1 MIKNKKFLC
10 LQSRMVES
18 FMDWKETAKLITERV
33 GGKSN
38 IRGATYC
45 TTRLRLTLADE
56 SLANDDAV
64 SEVPGVISVVHASGQ
79 YQIIIGNRVPR
90 VFQAM
95 QELGI
100 LDQAA
105 APEPEKKKKSIPAA
119 VMDALLGSM
128 TPVIPAVIGCA
139 MMKVLLVL
147 LPMLGVLTS
156 ESMTYQVLTVI
167 GDGSFYFLPIPVAA
181 SAARYFKA
189 NLFLSITIA
198 GILIHP
204 TLQTLFSPGDPV
216 SLFGIPVTAANYPY
230 SILPAIIMAWVLSK
244 VEKAVDRITPAI
256 TKTFLD
262 PMLIVL
268 ICAPIALWIVGPAG
282 AIAGDALSGALVWIQ
297 ENLGWLAV
305 GIIGGIYPVLVL
317 FGMHHVL
324 TPIAIASLSS
334 LGFETIVMVAQLGA
348 NLAQGG
354 ASMAVALRSKNKN
367 MRQTAAAA
375 GFSALVAGITE
386 PAMYG
391 VTLRLKRP
399 FIAVLIAS
407 FTSGCFAGLMQ
418 LKSFSTACPGLVTTI
433 QYIEADRPISILYI
447 ALTCVIAIAVSFV
460 LTLILGFRD
469 PESASEK
476 TAPTTAAPAAQPL
489 TTERRLVDCP
499 MDGKLIP
506 LGEVADETFASGVLG
521 AGVAL
526 EPTDGTVYAPF
537 DGTVETLLDSHHA
550 IGLRSAD
557 GVELLVHI
565 GRDTVALNGQRFTA
579 FVKVGDTVKK
589 GQRLLACDL
598 DAVRA
603 AGYDITTPV
612 IVTNTDEFL
621 DIVPVQQPAVKHGD
635 RLLTIL

>member
-1 MIKNKKFLC
+1 
-10 LQSRMVES
+10 
-18 FMDWKETAKLITERV
+18 MDWKETAKLITERV

-119 VMDALLGSM
+119 MMDALLGSM

-167 GDGSFYFLPIPVAA
+167 GDGSFYFLPILVAA

-204 TLQTLFSPGDPV
+204 TLQTLFSSGDPV

-469 PESASEK
+469 PESASAE
-476 TAPTTAAPAAQPL
+476 TAPTAAAPAAQPL

-550 IGLRSAD
+550 IGLRSTD

-565 GRDTVALNGQRFTA
+565 GRDTVALNGQHFTA
-579 FVKVGDTVKK
+579 FVKAGDTVKK

>member
-1 MIKNKKFLC
+1 
-10 LQSRMVES
+10 
-18 FMDWKETAKLITERV
+18 MDWKETAKLITERV

-119 VMDALLGSM
+119 MMDALLGSM

-167 GDGSFYFLPIPVAA
+167 GDGSFYFLPILVAA

-204 TLQTLFSPGDPV
+204 TLQTLFSSGDPV

-469 PESASEK
+469 PESASAE

-506 LGEVADETFASGVLG
+506 LAEVADETFASGVLG

-550 IGLRSAD
+550 IGLRSTD

-565 GRDTVALNGQRFTA
+565 GRDTVALNGQHFTA

>member
-1 MIKNKKFLC
+1 
-10 LQSRMVES
+10 
-18 FMDWKETAKLITERV
+18 MDWKETAKLITERV

-119 VMDALLGSM
+119 MMDALLGSM

-167 GDGSFYFLPIPVAA
+167 GDGSFYFLPILVAA

-204 TLQTLFSPGDPV
+204 TLQTLFSSGDPV

-297 ENLGWLAV
+297 GNLGWLAV

-565 GRDTVALNGQRFTA
+565 GRDTVALNGQHFTA

>member
-1 MIKNKKFLC
+1 
-10 LQSRMVES
+10 
-18 FMDWKETAKLITERV
+18 MDWKETAKLITERV

-119 VMDALLGSM
+119 MMDALLGSM

-167 GDGSFYFLPIPVAA
+167 GDGSFYFLPILVAA

-204 TLQTLFSPGDPV
+204 TLQTLFSSGDPV

-268 ICAPIALWIVGPAG
+268 ICAPIALWVVGPAG

-550 IGLRSAD
+550 IGLRSTD

-565 GRDTVALNGQRFTA
+565 GRDTVALNGQHFTA

>member
-1 MIKNKKFLC
+1 
-10 LQSRMVES
+10 
-18 FMDWKETAKLITERV
+18 MDWKETAKLITERV

-119 VMDALLGSM
+119 MMDALLGSM

-167 GDGSFYFLPIPVAA
+167 GDGSFYFLPILVAA

-204 TLQTLFSPGDPV
+204 TLQTLFSSGDPV

-469 PESASEK
+469 PESASAE
-476 TAPTTAAPAAQPL
+476 TALTTAAPAAQPL

-550 IGLRSAD
+550 IGLRSTD

-565 GRDTVALNGQRFTA
+565 GRDTVALNGQHFTA

-589 GQRLLACDL
+589 GQRLLVCDL

>member
-1 MIKNKKFLC
+1 
-10 LQSRMVES
+10 
-18 FMDWKETAKLITERV
+18 MDWKETAKLITERV

-119 VMDALLGSM
+119 MMDALLGSM

-167 GDGSFYFLPIPVAA
+167 GDGSFYFLPILVAA

-204 TLQTLFSPGDPV
+204 TLQTLFSSGDPV

-506 LGEVADETFASGVLG
+506 LGEVADETFSSGVLG

-550 IGLRSAD
+550 IGLRSTD

-565 GRDTVALNGQRFTA
+565 GRDTVALNGQHFTA

>member
-1 MIKNKKFLC
+1 
-10 LQSRMVES
+10 
-18 FMDWKETAKLITERV
+18 MDWKETAKLITERV

-119 VMDALLGSM
+119 MMDALLGSM

-167 GDGSFYFLPIPVAA
+167 GDGSFYFLPILVAA

-204 TLQTLFSPGDPV
+204 TLQTLFSSGDPV

-469 PESASEK
+469 PESASAE

-565 GRDTVALNGQRFTA
+565 GRDTVALNGQHFTA

>member
-1 MIKNKKFLC
+1 
-10 LQSRMVES
+10 
-18 FMDWKETAKLITERV
+18 MDWKETAKLITERV

-119 VMDALLGSM
+119 MMDALLGSM

-167 GDGSFYFLPIPVAA
+167 GDGSFYFLPILVAA

-204 TLQTLFSPGDPV
+204 TLQTLFSSGDPV

-469 PESASEK
+469 PESASAE
-476 TAPTTAAPAAQPL
+476 TAPTAAAPAAQPL

-550 IGLRSAD
+550 IGLRSTD

-565 GRDTVALNGQRFTA
+565 GRDTVALNGQHFTA
-579 FVKVGDTVKK
+579 FVKVGDSVKK
-589 GQRLLACDL
+589 GQRLLVCDL

>member
-1 MIKNKKFLC
+1 
-10 LQSRMVES
+10 
-18 FMDWKETAKLITERV
+18 MDWKETAKLITERV

-119 VMDALLGSM
+119 MMDALLGSM

-167 GDGSFYFLPIPVAA
+167 GDGSFYFLPILVAA

-204 TLQTLFSPGDPV
+204 TLQTLFSSGDPV

-469 PESASEK
+469 PESASAE
-476 TAPTTAAPAAQPL
+476 TAPTAAAPAVQPL

-550 IGLRSAD
+550 IGLHSTD

-565 GRDTVALNGQRFTA
+565 GRDTVALNGQHFTA

>member
-1 MIKNKKFLC
+1 
-10 LQSRMVES
+10 
-18 FMDWKETAKLITERV
+18 MDWKETAKLITERV

-119 VMDALLGSM
+119 MMDALLGSM

-167 GDGSFYFLPIPVAA
+167 GDGSFYFLPILVAA

-204 TLQTLFSPGDPV
+204 TLQTLFSSGDPV

-399 FIAVLIAS
+399 FIAVLVAS

-469 PESASEK
+469 PESASAE
-476 TAPTTAAPAAQPL
+476 TAPTAAAPAAQPL

-550 IGLRSAD
+550 IGLRSTD

-565 GRDTVALNGQRFTA
+565 GRDTVALNGQHFTA

>member
-1 MIKNKKFLC
+1 
-10 LQSRMVES
+10 
-18 FMDWKETAKLITERV
+18 MDWKETAKLITERV

-38 IRGATYC
+38 IRSATYC

-119 VMDALLGSM
+119 MMDALLGSM

-167 GDGSFYFLPIPVAA
+167 GDGSFYFLPILVAA

-204 TLQTLFSPGDPV
+204 TLQTLFSSGDPV

-469 PESASEK
+469 PESASAE
-476 TAPTTAAPAAQPL
+476 TAPTAAAPAAQPL

-550 IGLRSAD
+550 IGLRSTD

-565 GRDTVALNGQRFTA
+565 GRDTVALNGQHFTA
-579 FVKVGDTVKK
+579 FVKAGDTVKK

>member
-1 MIKNKKFLC
+1 
-10 LQSRMVES
+10 
-18 FMDWKETAKLITERV
+18 MDWKETAKLITERV

-119 VMDALLGSM
+119 MMDALLGSM

-167 GDGSFYFLPIPVAA
+167 GDGSFYFLPILVAA

-204 TLQTLFSPGDPV
+204 TLQTLFSSGDPV

-268 ICAPIALWIVGPAG
+268 ICAPIALWVVGPAG

-469 PESASEK
+469 PESASAE
-476 TAPTTAAPAAQPL
+476 TAPTAAAPAVQPL

-550 IGLRSAD
+550 IGLRSTD

-565 GRDTVALNGQRFTA
+565 GRDTVALNGQHFTA

>member
-1 MIKNKKFLC
+1 
-10 LQSRMVES
+10 
-18 FMDWKETAKLITERV
+18 MDWKETAKLITERV

-119 VMDALLGSM
+119 MMDALLGSM

-167 GDGSFYFLPIPVAA
+167 GDGSFYFLPILVAA

-204 TLQTLFSPGDPV
+204 TLQTLFSSGDPV

-433 QYIEADRPISILYI
+433 QYIEAGRPISILYI

-469 PESASEK
+469 PESASAE
-476 TAPTTAAPAAQPL
+476 TAPTAAVPAAQPL

-550 IGLRSAD
+550 IGLRSTD

-565 GRDTVALNGQRFTA
+565 GRDTVALNGQHFTA

>member
-1 MIKNKKFLC
+1 
-10 LQSRMVES
+10 
-18 FMDWKETAKLITERV
+18 MDWKETAKLITERV

-64 SEVPGVISVVHASGQ
+64 SEVPGIISVVHASGQ

-119 VMDALLGSM
+119 MMDALLGSM

-167 GDGSFYFLPIPVAA
+167 GDGSFYFLPILVAA

-204 TLQTLFSPGDPV
+204 TLQTLFSSGDPV

-550 IGLRSAD
+550 IGLRSTD

-565 GRDTVALNGQRFTA
+565 GRDTVALNGQHFTA

>member
-1 MIKNKKFLC
+1 
-10 LQSRMVES
+10 
-18 FMDWKETAKLITERV
+18 MDWKETAKLITERV

-119 VMDALLGSM
+119 MMDALLGSM

-167 GDGSFYFLPIPVAA
+167 GDGSFYFLPILVAA

-204 TLQTLFSPGDPV
+204 TLQTLFSSGDPV

-469 PESASEK
+469 PESASAE
-476 TAPTTAAPAAQPL
+476 TAPTAAAPAAQPL

-565 GRDTVALNGQRFTA
+565 GRDTVALNGQHFTA
-579 FVKVGDTVKK
+579 FVKAGDTVKK
-589 GQRLLACDL
+589 GQRLLVCDL

-621 DIVPVQQPAVKHGD
+621 DIVPVQQPAVPFHCA
-635 RLLTIL
+635 

>member
-1 MIKNKKFLC
+1 
-10 LQSRMVES
+10 
-18 FMDWKETAKLITERV
+18 MDWKETAKLITERV

-119 VMDALLGSM
+119 MMDALLGSM

-167 GDGSFYFLPIPVAA
+167 GDGSFYFLPILVAA

-204 TLQTLFSPGDPV
+204 TLQTLFSSGDPV
-216 SLFGIPVTAANYPY
+216 SIFGIPVTAANYPY

-334 LGFETIVMVAQLGA
+334 LGFETIVMVEQLGA

-354 ASMAVALRSKNKN
+354 ASMAVALRSKNRN

-469 PESASEK
+469 PESASAE

-506 LGEVADETFASGVLG
+506 LAEVADETFASGVLG

-550 IGLRSAD
+550 IGLRSTD

-565 GRDTVALNGQRFTA
+565 GRDTVALNGQHFTA

>member
-1 MIKNKKFLC
+1 
-10 LQSRMVES
+10 
-18 FMDWKETAKLITERV
+18 MDWKETAKLITERV

-119 VMDALLGSM
+119 MMDALLGSM

-167 GDGSFYFLPIPVAA
+167 GDGSFYFLPILVAA

-204 TLQTLFSPGDPV
+204 TLQTLFSSGDPV

-550 IGLRSAD
+550 IGLRSTD

-565 GRDTVALNGQRFTA
+565 GRDTVALNGQHFTA

>member
-1 MIKNKKFLC
+1 
-10 LQSRMVES
+10 
-18 FMDWKETAKLITERV
+18 MDWKETAKLITERV

-64 SEVPGVISVVHASGQ
+64 SEVPGAISVVHASGQ

-119 VMDALLGSM
+119 MMDALLGSM

-147 LPMLGVLTS
+147 LPMLVVLTS

-167 GDGSFYFLPIPVAA
+167 GDGSFYFLPILVAA

-204 TLQTLFSPGDPV
+204 TLQTLFSSGDPV

-297 ENLGWLAV
+297 ENLGWLTV

-324 TPIAIASLSS
+324 TPVAIASLSS

-469 PESASEK
+469 PESASAE

-506 LGEVADETFASGVLG
+506 LAEVADETFASGVLG

-550 IGLRSAD
+550 IGLRSTD

-565 GRDTVALNGQRFTA
+565 GRDTVALNGQHFTA

>member
-1 MIKNKKFLC
+1 
-10 LQSRMVES
+10 
-18 FMDWKETAKLITERV
+18 MDWKETARLITERV

-45 TTRLRLTLADE
+45 TTRLRLTLSDE
-56 SLANDDAV
+56 SLANDEAV

-95 QELGI
+95 QELGV

-119 VMDALLGSM
+119 MMDALLGSM

-147 LPMLGVLTS
+147 LPMLGILKTDG
-156 ESMTYQVLTVI
+156 MTYQVLTVI
-167 GDGSFYFLPIPVAA
+167 GDGSFYFLPILVAA

-204 TLQTLFSPGDPV
+204 SLQALFDAGDPV

-230 SILPAIIMAWVLSK
+230 SILPAIIMAWILSK
-244 VEKAVDRITPAI
+244 VEKAVDRVTPAI

-297 ENLGWLAV
+297 DNLGWLAV

-348 NLAQGG
+348 NLSQAG
-354 ASMAVALRSKNKN
+354 ASLAVALRSKNKN

-399 FIAVLIAS
+399 FIAVLISS
-407 FTSGCFAGLMQ
+407 FASGCFAGLMQ

-447 ALTCVIAIAVSFV
+447 ALTCLIAVAVSFI
-460 LTLILGFRD
+460 LTMILGFRD
-469 PESASEK
+469 PESADAPAK
-476 TAPTTAAPAAQPL
+476 TDAPAANGTAQPL
-489 TTERRLVDCP
+489 ATERRLVDCP
-499 MDGKLIP
+499 MDGKLVP
-506 LGEVADETFASGVLG
+506 LSEVADETFASGVLG
-521 AGVAL
+521 AGIAL
-526 EPTDGTVYAPF
+526 SPTDGTVYAPF

-550 IGLRSAD
+550 IGLRSTD

-565 GRDTVALNGQRFTA
+565 GRDTVALNGEHFTA
-579 FVKVGDTVKK
+579 FVKAGDTVKK
-589 GQRLLACDL
+589 GQRLLSCDL

-603 AGYDITTPV
+603 AGYDVTTPV

-621 DIVPVQQPAVKHGD
+621 DIVPVQQTEVKHGE

>member
-1 MIKNKKFLC
+1 
-10 LQSRMVES
+10 
-18 FMDWKETAKLITERV
+18 MDWKETAKLITERV

-119 VMDALLGSM
+119 MMDALLGSM

-167 GDGSFYFLPIPVAA
+167 GDGSFYFLPILVAA

-204 TLQTLFSPGDPV
+204 TLQTLFSSGDPV

-469 PESASEK
+469 PESASAE
-476 TAPTTAAPAAQPL
+476 TAPTAAAPAAQSL

-550 IGLRSAD
+550 IGLRSTD

-565 GRDTVALNGQRFTA
+565 GRDTVALNGQHFTA

>member
-1 MIKNKKFLC
+1 
-10 LQSRMVES
+10 
-18 FMDWKETAKLITERV
+18 MDWKETAKLITERV

-119 VMDALLGSM
+119 MMDALLGSM

-167 GDGSFYFLPIPVAA
+167 GDGSFYFLPILVAA

-204 TLQTLFSPGDPV
+204 TLQTLFSSGDPV

-268 ICAPIALWIVGPAG
+268 ICAPIALWVVGPAG

-506 LGEVADETFASGVLG
+506 LGEVADETFSSGVLG

-550 IGLRSAD
+550 IGLRSTD

-565 GRDTVALNGQRFTA
+565 GRDTVALNGQHFTA

>member
-1 MIKNKKFLC
+1 
-10 LQSRMVES
+10 
-18 FMDWKETAKLITERV
+18 MDWKETAKLITERV

-119 VMDALLGSM
+119 MMDALLGSM

-167 GDGSFYFLPIPVAA
+167 GDGSFYFLPILVAA

-204 TLQTLFSPGDPV
+204 TLQTLFSSGDPV

-268 ICAPIALWIVGPAG
+268 ICAPIALWVVGPAG

-297 ENLGWLAV
+297 ENLGWLTV

-469 PESASEK
+469 PESASAE
-476 TAPTTAAPAAQPL
+476 TAPTAAAPAAQPL

-550 IGLRSAD
+550 IGLRSTD

-565 GRDTVALNGQRFTA
+565 GRDTVALNGQHFTA

>member
-1 MIKNKKFLC
+1 
-10 LQSRMVES
+10 
-18 FMDWKETAKLITERV
+18 MDWKETAKLITERV

-38 IRGATYC
+38 IRSATYC

-119 VMDALLGSM
+119 MMDALLGSM

-167 GDGSFYFLPIPVAA
+167 GDGSFYFLPILVAA

-204 TLQTLFSPGDPV
+204 TLQTLFSSGDPV

-268 ICAPIALWIVGPAG
+268 ICAPIALWVVGPAG

-399 FIAVLIAS
+399 FIAILIAS

-469 PESASEK
+469 PESASAE
-476 TAPTTAAPAAQPL
+476 TAPTAAAPAAQPL

-550 IGLRSAD
+550 IGLRSTD

-565 GRDTVALNGQRFTA
+565 GRDTVALNGQHFTA
-579 FVKVGDTVKK
+579 FVKVGDSVKK
-589 GQRLLACDL
+589 GQRLLVCDL

>member
-1 MIKNKKFLC
+1 
-10 LQSRMVES
+10 
-18 FMDWKETAKLITERV
+18 MDWKETAKLITERV

-119 VMDALLGSM
+119 MMDALLGSM

-167 GDGSFYFLPIPVAA
+167 GDGSFYFLPILVAA
-181 SAARYFKA
+181 SAARYFKT

-204 TLQTLFSPGDPV
+204 TLQTLFSSGDPV

-268 ICAPIALWIVGPAG
+268 ICAPIALWVVGPAG

-469 PESASEK
+469 PESASAE
-476 TAPTTAAPAAQPL
+476 TAPTAAASAAQPL

-550 IGLRSAD
+550 IGLRSTD

-565 GRDTVALNGQRFTA
+565 GRDTVALNGQHFTV

>member
-1 MIKNKKFLC
+1 
-10 LQSRMVES
+10 
-18 FMDWKETAKLITERV
+18 MDWKETAKLITERV

-119 VMDALLGSM
+119 MMDALLGSM

-167 GDGSFYFLPIPVAA
+167 GDGSFYFLPILVAA

-204 TLQTLFSPGDPV
+204 TLQTLFSSGDPV

-469 PESASEK
+469 PESASAE
-476 TAPTTAAPAAQPL
+476 TAPTAAAPAAQPL

-565 GRDTVALNGQRFTA
+565 GRDTVALNGQHFTA

>member
-10 LQSRMVES
+10 LQSRKVES

-119 VMDALLGSM
+119 MMDALLGSM

-167 GDGSFYFLPIPVAA
+167 GDGSFYFLPILVAA

-204 TLQTLFSPGDPV
+204 TLQTLFSSGDPV

-447 ALTCVIAIAVSFV
+447 ALTCVIAVAVSFV

-565 GRDTVALNGQRFTA
+565 GRDTVALNGQHFTA

-603 AGYDITTPV
+603 AGYDIITPV

>member
-1 MIKNKKFLC
+1 
-10 LQSRMVES
+10 
-18 FMDWKETAKLITERV
+18 MDWKQTAKQITECV
-33 GGKSN
+33 GGKKN

-56 SLANDDAV
+56 SLADDDAV
-64 SEVPGVISVVHASGQ
+64 SQIPGVISVVRSSGQ
-79 YQIIIGNRVPR
+79 YQIIIGNRVPV
-90 VFQAM
+90 VFRAL
-95 QELGI
+95 QELGG

-105 APEPEKKKKSIPAA
+105 ASAPETKKKSITARM
-119 VMDALLGSM
+119 MDALLGSM
-128 TPVIPAVIGCA
+128 TPVIPAIIGCA

-147 LPMLGVLTS
+147 LPMLGVLQT

-167 GDGSFYFLPIPVAA
+167 GDGSFYFLPILVAA
-181 SAARYFKA
+181 SAARYFNA

-204 TLQTLFSPGDPV
+204 SLQALFSAGDPV

-230 SILPAIIMAWVLSK
+230 SILPAIIMAWILSK
-244 VEKAVDRITPAI
+244 VEKAVDRVTPAI

-268 ICAPIALWIVGPAG
+268 ICAPIALWVVGPAG

-334 LGFETIVMVAQLGA
+334 LGYETIVMVAQLGA

-399 FIAVLIAS
+399 FIAVLAAS
-407 FTSGCFAGLMQ
+407 FASGCFAGLMQ

-447 ALTCVIAIAVSFV
+447 ALTCLIAVVVSFV
-460 LTLILGFRD
+460 LTMILGFRD
-469 PESASEK
+469 PESK
-476 TAPTTAAPAAQPL
+476 TAPAEKTDAAASVAKPVPAM
-489 TTERRLVDCP
+489 TRRTVDSP
-499 MDGKLIP
+499 MDGKLVP
-506 LGEVADETFASGVLG
+506 LSEVSDETFASGVLG
-521 AGVAL
+521 TGAAIVPA
-526 EPTDGTVYAPF
+526 DGTVYAPF
-537 DGTVETLLDSHHA
+537 DGTVETLMDSNHA
-550 IGLRSAD
+550 VGLRSTD
-557 GVELLVHI
+557 GIELLIHI
-565 GRDTVALNGQRFTA
+565 GRDTVSLGGQYFTA
-579 FVKVGDTVKK
+579 HVKLGDTVKK
-589 GQRLLACDL
+589 GQKLLSCDL
-598 DAVRA
+598 DGLRA
-603 AGYDITTPV
+603 AGYEVTTPV
-612 IVTNTDEFL
+612 IVTNSDEYL
-621 DIVPVQQPAVKHGD
+621 EVVPVQQPEIQHGAQ
-635 RLLTIL
+635 LLTIL

>member
-1 MIKNKKFLC
+1 
-10 LQSRMVES
+10 
-18 FMDWKETAKLITERV
+18 MDWKETAKLITERV

-119 VMDALLGSM
+119 MMDALLGSM

-167 GDGSFYFLPIPVAA
+167 GDGSFYFLPILVAA

-204 TLQTLFSPGDPV
+204 TLQTLFSSGDPV

-244 VEKAVDRITPAI
+244 AEKAVDRITPAI

-469 PESASEK
+469 PESASAE
-476 TAPTTAAPAAQPL
+476 TAPTAAAPAAQPL

-550 IGLRSAD
+550 IGLRSTD

-565 GRDTVALNGQRFTA
+565 GRDTVALNGQHFTA
-579 FVKVGDTVKK
+579 FVKAGDTVKK

>member
-1 MIKNKKFLC
+1 
-10 LQSRMVES
+10 
-18 FMDWKETAKLITERV
+18 MDWKETAKLITERV

-119 VMDALLGSM
+119 MMDALLGSM

-156 ESMTYQVLTVI
+156 ESVTYQVLTVI
-167 GDGSFYFLPIPVAA
+167 GDGSFYFLPILVAA

-204 TLQTLFSPGDPV
+204 TLQTLFSSGDPV

-565 GRDTVALNGQRFTA
+565 GRDTVALNGQHFTA

>member
-1 MIKNKKFLC
+1 
-10 LQSRMVES
+10 
-18 FMDWKETAKLITERV
+18 MDWKETAKLITERV

-119 VMDALLGSM
+119 MMDALLGSM

-167 GDGSFYFLPIPVAA
+167 GDGSFYFLPILVAA

-204 TLQTLFSPGDPV
+204 TLQTLFSSGDPV

-348 NLAQGG
+348 NLAQCG

-506 LGEVADETFASGVLG
+506 LGEVADETFVSGVLG

-565 GRDTVALNGQRFTA
+565 GRDTVALNGQHFTA

>member
-1 MIKNKKFLC
+1 
-10 LQSRMVES
+10 
-18 FMDWKETAKLITERV
+18 MDWKETAKLITERV

-105 APEPEKKKKSIPAA
+105 APEPEKKKKRIPAA
-119 VMDALLGSM
+119 MMDALLGSM

-167 GDGSFYFLPIPVAA
+167 GDGSFYFLPILVAA

-204 TLQTLFSPGDPV
+204 TLQTLFSSGDPV

-324 TPIAIASLSS
+324 TPIAIASPSS

-469 PESASEK
+469 PESASAE
-476 TAPTTAAPAAQPL
+476 TAPTAAAPAAQPL

-550 IGLRSAD
+550 IGLRSTD

-565 GRDTVALNGQRFTA
+565 GRDTVALNGQHFTA

>member
-1 MIKNKKFLC
+1 
-10 LQSRMVES
+10 
-18 FMDWKETAKLITERV
+18 MDWKETAKLITERV

-119 VMDALLGSM
+119 MMDALLGSM

-167 GDGSFYFLPIPVAA
+167 GDGSFYFLPILVAA

-204 TLQTLFSPGDPV
+204 TLQTLFSSGDPV

-469 PESASEK
+469 PESASAE
-476 TAPTTAAPAAQPL
+476 TASTAAAPAAQPL

-550 IGLRSAD
+550 IGLRSTD

-565 GRDTVALNGQRFTA
+565 GRDTVALNGEHFTA
-579 FVKVGDTVKK
+579 FVKAGDTVKK
-589 GQRLLACDL
+589 GQRLLSCDL

-603 AGYDITTPV
+603 AGYDVTTPV

-621 DIVPVQQPAVKHGD
+621 DIVPVQQTEVKHGE

>member
-1 MIKNKKFLC
+1 
-10 LQSRMVES
+10 
-18 FMDWKETAKLITERV
+18 MDWKETAKLITERV

-119 VMDALLGSM
+119 MMDALLGSM

-167 GDGSFYFLPIPVAA
+167 GDGSFYFLPILVAA

-204 TLQTLFSPGDPV
+204 TLQTLFSSGDPV

-367 MRQTAAAA
+367 MRQTAADA

-469 PESASEK
+469 PESASAE
-476 TAPTTAAPAAQPL
+476 TAPTAAAPAVQPL

-550 IGLRSAD
+550 IGLRSTD

-565 GRDTVALNGQRFTA
+565 GRDTVALNGQHFTA

>member
-1 MIKNKKFLC
+1 
-10 LQSRMVES
+10 
-18 FMDWKETAKLITERV
+18 MDWKETAKLITERV

-119 VMDALLGSM
+119 MMDALLGSM

-167 GDGSFYFLPIPVAA
+167 GDGSFYFLPILVAA

-204 TLQTLFSPGDPV
+204 TLQTLFSSGDPV

-469 PESASEK
+469 PESASAE

-537 DGTVETLLDSHHA
+537 DGMVETLLDSHHA
-550 IGLRSAD
+550 IGLRSTD

-565 GRDTVALNGQRFTA
+565 GRDTVALNGQHFTA